1 MELTRKTVQRRRV
14 LRRAMLLRRTVS
26 DRVIFSMEDNV
37 GDWEDSAAAIP
48 TPAVPGGFKIV
59 LAAFVEDLTGLTFR
73 FLLLD
78 SLESLG
84 SFCID
89 DDDDDGG
96 GVCSMLSRPLK
107 LPPSAVILKSVP
119 ATVEFGNML
128 LAILEGG
135 VSQVCRV
142 SDCRISA

>member
-1 MELTRKTVQRRRV
+1 
-14 LRRAMLLRRTVS
+14 
-26 DRVIFSMEDNV
+26 MEDSV
-37 GDWEDSAAAIP
+37 GDWGDSAAAIP
-48 TPAVPGGFKIV
+48 TPDIPGGFKIV

-84 SFCID
+84 SFCVDDD

-96 GVCSMLSRPLK
+96 GGVCSMLSQPLK

-119 ATVEFGNML
+119 ATVEFGYML
-128 LAILEGG
+128 TAFLEG
-135 VSQVCRV
+135 
-142 SDCRISA
+142 